1 MMTTTISEA
10 QKNLP
15 HLIIHARTQLI
26 WLTDEDGNVVGALA
40 GVGEDGL
47 DDILTRTPAFQ
58 ALIEGS
64 RASLQTE
71 AAISVHDLLAEA
83 KAELASQP

>member
-10 QKNLP
+10 QKILP
-15 HLIIHARTQLI
+15 QLIIRARTELI
-26 WLTDEDGNVVGALA
+26 WLTDEDGTVVGALA
-40 GVGEDGL
+40 GVGEDGF
-47 DDILTRTPAFQ
+47 DDILTQTPAFQ
-58 ALIEGS
+58 ALIERS

-83 KAELASQP
+83 RAELASQP

>member
-1 MMTTTISEA
+1 MTTTISEA

-15 HLIIHARTQLI
+15 QLIIRARTQLV

-40 GVGEDGL
+40 GVGENSL
-47 DDILTRTPAFQ
+47 DDLLTQTPVFQ
-58 ALIEGS
+58 AMIERS

-71 AAISVHDLLAEA
+71 AAVSVQDLLAEA
-83 KAELASQP
+83 RAELASQP